1 MKIILIKTILSTL
14 LILCLLDWEYGF
26 YELVRFVGMVGF
38 SLLAYEQYN
47 KNQIWFIIWLVSAI
61 LINPLFKV
69 ALGRTIWNIVD
80 VIWVVLLVYSIYHN
94 KKIQSS

>member
-1 MKIILIKTILSTL
+1 M
-14 LILCLLDWEYGF
+14 DWEYGF